1 MRASVFGM
9 ELVFPPPPSSAAAIV
24 TALRILA
31 GAVRAFLP
39 QLTGGRRFNR
49 APAAEYRCC
58 LALHH
63 PAVGPFSIASI
74 GAT

>member
-31 GAVRAFLP
+31 GAVSTPLRS
-39 QLTGGRRFNR
+39 QLLRKHCTASLAANSPRQQDGCQPRHHMTYDKY
-49 APAAEYRCC
+49 PAA
-58 LALHH
+58 
-63 PAVGPFSIASI
+63 
-74 GAT
+74 

>member
-31 GAVRAFLP
+31 GVLSIVHSLR
-39 QLTGGRRFNR
+39 
-49 APAAEYRCC
+49 YRMSQC
-58 LALHH
+58 L
-63 PAVGPFSIASI
+63 
-74 GAT
+74 